1 METGETARASILWGL
16 SFFHLL
22 LVYAE
27 YISPLLG
34 LTRGEQQVVWLVT
47 EPYFLRRIYAE
58 RFAVPMKPLIF
69 ESRFSASL

>member
-1 METGETARASILWGL
+1 METGEPARASILWGH

-34 LTRGEQQVVWLVT
+34 FTGGEQQVVWLVT
-47 EPYFLRRIYAE
+47 VGHRTIFLTANITQNVLP
-58 RFAVPMKPLIF
+58 FQ
-69 ESRFSASL
+69 